1 MALLGHLSELFCRD
15 RLVRVG
21 ARAGAGA
28 GARARA
34 RAGARARARAGGRAG
49 VGLRGWI
56 TATVSSKGCGL
67 AS

>member
-1 MALLGHLSELFCRD
+1 MALLGHLSELFGRD

-28 GARARA
+28 GAGARA
-34 RAGARARARAGGRAG
+34 RARARARAGGRAG